1 MTSVPMEEEGALM
14 THFRSAVAE
23 DLRQL
28 ASLQEKE
35 LTKEV
40 LTELKEMKFPEN
52 LGLHLQTLEGKDA
65 FLLLQKALEELPYP
79 LDEALVDDLAADFAS
94 IYLNNSYHASPYES
108 VWVSEEGLM
117 RQAPMMQVR
126 GWYQKYDLLA
136 KDWQKRA
143 DDYLALQLEFVA
155 HLMALDD
162 KEDTLRAV
170 ARFLDEHPLRWIKPF
185 ATRVINRCATP
196 FYAGVV
202 LFTVQYLEEVRE
214 LLAKILQEPRPSP
227 EEIEQRMKALERP
240 IGVTCAPVKELV
252 KE

>member
-1 MTSVPMEEEGALM
+1 MEEESALI

-28 ASLQEKE
+28 ALLQEKE
-35 LTKEV
+35 LTREVITEMKEI
-40 LTELKEMKFPEN
+40 KFPEN
-52 LGLHLQTLEGKDA
+52 LGLHLQTPEGKEA
-65 FLLLQKALEELPYP
+65 FLLLQQGFEELPFP
-79 LDEALVDDLAADFAS
+79 LEDTLIDELAADFAA

-143 DDYLALQLEFVA
+143 DDYLALQLEFIA

-162 KEDTLRAV
+162 KEETLKAI
-170 ARFLDEHPLRWIKPF
+170 ARFLDEHPLRWLKPF
-185 ATRVINRCATP
+185 ATRVLNRCVTA
-196 FYAGVV
+196 FYAGLV
-202 LFTVQYLEEVRE
+202 LFTVQYLEEVRD

-227 EEIEQRMKALERP
+227 EEVEQRMKALERP
-240 IGVTCAPVKELV
+240 VGVTCTPVKELV